1 MKPNKFILCSSTCSP
16 NEYRRLFPADKFK
29 TGQSIQKYYRILC
42 GGFVKN
48 NIPITV
54 CSKRP
59 VNPRNT
65 KSWFINYKDEKDEGI
80 DYHYASVLNI
90 KGIGSLYAFFVAFFW
105 FLLKKN
111 CTKRD
116 SVIIDPLQLGSAI
129 GCLLACKIRR
139 IRTISYVTD
148 IPKEYTKGNSLSS
161 SFKSLS
167 TWVQVNTSG
176 MIFVTEHMNNIANP
190 KGRPYVVIEGFV
202 DEQMSKYD
210 NDLRN
215 KYDKKVVMY
224 TGGVEKIY
232 GLDML
237 AKGFIKA
244 NVENSELHIYGSGS
258 YAKELNEYAD
268 LDSRIKFFGTKDN
281 SVIVQEQIKASLLV
295 NPRYTIGKY
304 TKYSFP
310 GKNLEYMVSGTPVL
324 TTLLPGMPKDY
335 ISYVYI
341 LQEETIEGMA
351 SKLRELLLKPQN
363 ELLWFGLRA
372 KQWMLTNKSSK
383 AQVKK
388 IINFV
393 ENSL

>member
-1 MKPNKFILCSSTCSP
+1 MNPYKFILCSSTCSP
-16 NEYRRLFPADKFK
+16 NEYRRLFPDDKYK

-48 NIPITV
+48 NISITV

-59 VNPRNT
+59 VNQSNT
-65 KSWFINYKDEKDEGI
+65 KNLFISHKDERDEGI
-80 DYHYASVLNI
+80 DYHYSSVLNM
-90 KGIGSLYAFFVAFFW
+90 KGVGSLYAFLVAFFW
-105 FLLKKN
+105 FLLRKN
-111 CTKRD
+111 CAKRD
-116 SVIIDPLQLGSAI
+116 VVIIDPLQLGSAI
-129 GCLLACKIRR
+129 GCLWACKIRR
-139 IRTISYVTD
+139 IRTLSYVTD
-148 IPKEYTKGNSLSS
+148 IPKEYTKGNSLPS

-167 TWVQVNTSG
+167 TWVQINTSG
-176 MIFVTEHMNNIANP
+176 MIFVTEQMNEIANP
-190 KGRPYVVIEGFV
+190 KGRPHIVIEGFV
-202 DEQMSKYD
+202 DEQMSKFD
-210 NDLRN
+210 NNLKN
-215 KYDKKVVMY
+215 KYNKRVVTY
-224 TGGVEKIY
+224 TGGIEKIY

-237 AKGFIKA
+237 VEGFIKA

-258 YAKELNEYAD
+258 FVKRLKEYTTK
-268 LDSRIKFFGTKDN
+268 DSRIKFFGTKDN
-281 SVIVQEQIKASLLV
+281 SIIVQEQIKASLLI
-295 NPRYTIGKY
+295 NPRYTIGEY

-363 ELLWFGLRA
+363 ELLEFGLRA

-388 IINFV
+388 IINFI
-393 ENSL
+393 ESNM